1 MKTVTILLFLSG
13 AVPFSQEGTAP
24 SLREAS
30 LRTLLVAPNPLLV
43 EGDAHYRRRQ
53 EGRIESRAGSHEISE
68 AVAAYQKAAGDP
80 GEAEARW
87 KLARALYFQ
96 ATYTGLEAASRRAL
110 FEKAKRVSEEA
121 IGILQS
127 RAEGRGTK
135 GFSRLALREKAA
147 ALHRDP
153 DAAPT
158 FFWAAVAW
166 GEWALAVGKWKAART
181 GAAERIRDYAE
192 IVVSL
197 DPAFE
202 EGGGHRILG
211 RLHDQAPSIPLVT
224 GWVSRKEALKNL
236 RLAVRT
242 SPRNFVNRHF
252 LSEALAEGSRAERA
266 EATRIARDLVAEEPS
281 PAHLVEEL
289 KIQEDARRNL
299 FRWAS

>member
-1 MKTVTILLFLSG
+1 M
-13 AVPFSQEGTAP
+13 
-24 SLREAS
+24 
-30 LRTLLVAPNPLLV
+30 
-43 EGDAHYRRRQ
+43 
-53 EGRIESRAGSHEISE
+53 
-68 AVAAYQKAAGDP
+68 AAYEKAAQDR

-121 IGILQS
+121 IGILQD

-135 GFSRLALREKAA
+135 RFSDLTPQDKAA

-158 FFWAAVAW
+158 FFWAAVAS

-181 GAAERIRDYAE
+181 GAAQRIRDYAA
-192 IVVSL
+192 IVVWL

-202 EGGGHRILG
+202 EGGGYRILG
-211 RLHDQAPSIPLVT
+211 RLHDQAPRIPLVT

-252 LSEALAEGSRAERA
+252 LSEALAEGSRAERG
-266 EATRIARDLVAEEPS
+266 EAVRIARELVADAPS
-281 PAHLVEEL
+281 PEHLVEEL
-289 KIQEDARRNL
+289 KIQEDVRRNL
-299 FRWAS
+299 LRWGA